1 VQLELTVCSPFLR
14 DPDRMPLRP
23 VDPEVSFAD
32 LETRT
37 LEHWDAT
44 RAFERSSQE
53 RDVGES
59 GTYTFFD
66 GPPFA
71 TGRPHYGHLVGSI
84 LKDVVPRYW
93 AMHGKRVVRRWGWD
107 CHGLPVENEAQKEL
121 GLEDTRAV
129 EALGIEA
136 FNNACRGLVGRYI
149 DEWQTTIRRLGR
161 WVDFEDGYR
170 TMDASFMESVWW
182 VFDQLVQKGLI
193 YEGHRVQPLSPV
205 LGTPLSNFEVAL
217 GPQERD
223 PETKKDGH
231 KRVQDPSVTVRFR
244 LEDEDASIW
253 AWTTTPW
260 TLPSNLALAVHP
272 SVEYVKV
279 RVLETGELAYLEPG
293 RLAHYQERGQVG
305 ETEELERLPGEQLVG
320 RPYKPLLPYFAHE
333 LANEAGERVAFKV
346 VGADYV
352 GTDAGTGVVH
362 QAPAFGE
369 DDFQIGKREGLPLVC
384 PVDRNG
390 RFDSSVPDF
399 EGLFVKDADKSI
411 IARLKQDGSLVVQD
425 TIVHA
430 YPHCYRSGAPL
441 IYMALSTWFMRVEGL
456 VEDLL
461 ASNAQVHWV
470 PESVGTARFGNWL
483 AGARDWNLSRNR
495 FWGTPLPL
503 WRCDLD
509 PEDMLSIGSIAE
521 LERRAGLE
529 PGSITD
535 LHRDSVDGITFP
547 SEKTP
552 GGVMHRISEVF
563 DCWFES
569 GSMPYAQNHYPFE
582 NEQLV
587 QEGLPADFIAEGLD
601 QTRGWFYTLTVL
613 STALFDR
620 PAFKNVI
627 VNGIVLAEDGE
638 KMSKSKQNF
647 PDPNQVLEKY
657 GADALR
663 IYLLNSPVVNAKDL
677 RFEEAGVAEHIRA
690 VMLPL
695 WNSYSF
701 LTRYAHVH
709 SWEPDGVG
717 PDPELNELDGWVLS
731 RLQTLIA
738 STEEHMAAYALQRV
752 VPSLLGFIEELTNWY
767 IRRSRRRFWNE
778 DGAHIESADGL
789 NAYRTL
795 HHVQLTLTRVLAP
808 FLPFIT
814 EEIYSNLAG
823 ESGLDSVHLEQYPKV
838 REEWVDRA
846 LEHRMDLARRV
857 VGLARGL
864 RVREDVRTRQ
874 PLPELTVAL
883 AEATDRQALE
893 ACVGIIA
900 EELNVKSVCI
910 SADEGALVTY
920 SARPNLKVL
929 GPRFGARLGHIR
941 AEVGAL
947 TNEALAGILEG
958 QGVPSDG
965 VEDLVYD
972 LETLLVD
979 RSAREGTVTE
989 TSDGLTVALDLTL
1002 SPELRAEGLAR
1013 EVINR
1018 IQNQRKAADLALD
1031 DRIEL
1036 RLQSSDGDLRAAVET
1051 HWALIAGQTL
1061 SLGDGPSWGAEA
1073 LSGSEHDLDGRSLW
1087 VSLQAVSVADA

>member
-1 VQLELTVCSPFLR
+1 
-14 DPDRMPLRP
+14 MPLRP
-23 VDPEVSFAD
+23 VDPEVSFAE
-32 LETRT
+32 LEMRI
-37 LEHWDAT
+37 LEHWDRS
-44 RAFERSSQE
+44 RAFERSSAE
-53 RDVGES
+53 RDEEDAD
-59 GTYTFFD
+59 TYTFFD

-107 CHGLPVENEAQKEL
+107 CHGLPVENEVQKEL

-129 EALGIEA
+129 EAFGIEA
-136 FNNACRGLVGRYI
+136 FNDACRGLVGRYA

-161 WVDFEDGYR
+161 WVDFENGYS
-170 TMDASFMESVWW
+170 TMDASYMESVWW
-182 VFDQLVQKGLI
+182 VFDQLMQKGLI
-193 YEGHRVQPLSPV
+193 YEGYKVQPLSPV

-223 PETKKDGH
+223 PKTGKDGH

-244 LEDEDASIW
+244 LEDEEASLW

-260 TLPSNLALAVHP
+260 TLPSNLALAVNP
-272 SVEYVKV
+272 ALEYVKV
-279 RVLETGELAYLEPG
+279 RVLESGEVVYLEPG

-305 ETEELERLPGEQLVG
+305 ETEELERLSGAQLVG
-320 RPYKPLLPYFAHE
+320 RPYAPLLPYFEHE
-333 LANEAGERVAFKV
+333 REDEQGKRVAFMV

-352 GTDAGTGVVH
+352 GTDAGTGIVH

-369 DDFQIGKREGLPLVC
+369 DDFRVGQREGMPLVC
-384 PVDRNG
+384 PVDRSG

-399 EGLFVKDADKSI
+399 EGLFVKDADKPI
-411 IARLKQDGSLVVQD
+411 IARLKADGNLVVQD

-441 IYMALSTWFMRVEGL
+441 IYMALSTWFMRVEGM
-456 VEDLL
+456 VDELL
-461 ASNAQVHWV
+461 ASNDQVHWV
-470 PESVGTARFGNWL
+470 PESVGSGRFGNWL
-483 AGARDWNLSRNR
+483 AGARDWNLARNR

-509 PEDMLSIGSIAE
+509 SEEIVSIGSVAE

-535 LHRDSVDGITFP
+535 LHRDHVDDITFP

-552 GGVMHRISEVF
+552 GGVMRRVSEVF

-582 NEQLV
+582 NEELV
-587 QEGLPADFIAEGLD
+587 QSGLPADFIAEGLD

-613 STALFDR
+613 STALFGR

-627 VNGIVLAEDGE
+627 VNGIVLAQDGA

-647 PDPNQVLEKY
+647 PDPNRVLEKY

-663 IYLLNSPVVNAKDL
+663 IYLMNSPVMNAKDL
-677 RFEEAGVAEHIRA
+677 RFEEAGVAEHIRS

-695 WNSYSF
+695 WNAYSF
-701 LTRYAHVH
+701 LTRYADIHG
-709 SWEPDGVG
+709 WEPDGVD
-717 PDPELNELDGWVLS
+717 PDPGVNELDGWVLS

-738 STEEHMAAYALQRV
+738 STEEHMAAYELHRV

-778 DGAHIESADGL
+778 DGASIQSVDGL

-795 HHVQLTLTRVLAP
+795 HHVELTLTRVLAP
-808 FLPFIT
+808 FLPFVT
-814 EEIYSNLAG
+814 EEIYSNLSG
-823 ESGLDSVHLEQYPKV
+823 EAGLDSVHLERYPVV
-838 REEWVDRA
+838 RADWVDSD
-846 LEHRMDLARRV
+846 LERRMDLARRT

-864 RVREDVRTRQ
+864 RVRENVRTRQ

-883 AEATDRQALE
+883 SSEEDRRDLE

-900 EELNVKSVCI
+900 EELNVKSVCV
-910 SADEGALVTY
+910 SSDEASLVTY
-920 SARPNLKVL
+920 GARPNLKVL
-929 GPRFGARLGHIR
+929 GPRFGKRLGDIR
-941 AEVGAL
+941 SEVAGLTSETLAEILAGAEVPS
-947 TNEALAGILEG
+947 AGV
-958 QGVPSDG
+958 QG
-965 VEDLVYD
+965 LVYD

-979 RSAREGTVTE
+979 RTAREGTVTV
-989 TSDGLTVALDLTL
+989 TSDGLTVALDLTIT
-1002 SPELRAEGLAR
+1002 SELRAEGLAR

-1018 IQNQRKAADLALD
+1018 IQNQRKAANLALD
-1031 DRIEL
+1031 DRIEVCLQTSDELL
-1036 RLQSSDGDLRAAVET
+1036 RGAIET

-1061 SLGDGPSWGAEA
+1061 SLGEGPNWDAAAEG
-1073 LSGSEHDLDGRSLW
+1073 GSEHDLDGSPLW
-1087 VSLQAVSVADA
+1087 VSLGRVPVADA